1 MDPFAARLRKE
12 NAAATFR
19 PMLGIF
25 KYHKGLKFI
34 LEPIDGVVVVQKNI
48 SPHLSLF
55 RRGGGHKN
63 DCARTKD
70 NYLTYIYYNIFGAC
84 IFI

>member
-25 KYHKGLKFI
+25 KDGMEFVI
-34 LEPIDGVVVVQKNI
+34 EPIDGVFVVQK
-48 SPHLSLF
+48 
-55 RRGGGHKN
+55 K
-63 DCARTKD
+63 
-70 NYLTYIYYNIFGAC
+70 
-84 IFI
+84 

>member
-25 KYHKGLKFI
+25 KYHIGMKFVI
-34 LEPIDGVVVVQKNI
+34 EPIDGVVGPKK
-48 SPHLSLF
+48 LF
-55 RRGGGHKN
+55 P
-63 DCARTKD
+63 
-70 NYLTYIYYNIFGAC
+70 IFE
-84 IFI
+84 